1 MMGEIKEPGRRELNV
16 IQGEHVLRGLRRA
29 VRHALIEH
37 KRAGNPVAVWEDG
50 KVIIIPAEE
59 IQVEEM
65 PNETQPGR
73 RSGGRNMTETV
84 DVEEAKERLPELV
97 SLALEGNEV
106 IISEGDRPVA
116 RLVPF

>member
-1 MMGEIKEPGRRELNV
+1 MIRTGS
-16 IQGEHVLRGLRRA
+16 
-29 VRHALIEH
+29 
-37 KRAGNPVAVWEDG
+37 
-50 KVIIIPAEE
+50 
-59 IQVEEM
+59 
-65 PNETQPGR
+65 

-116 RLVPF
+116 RLVPIPPTGQMRVAGLNRGAVWMSEDFDDPLPDEFWLGSDE